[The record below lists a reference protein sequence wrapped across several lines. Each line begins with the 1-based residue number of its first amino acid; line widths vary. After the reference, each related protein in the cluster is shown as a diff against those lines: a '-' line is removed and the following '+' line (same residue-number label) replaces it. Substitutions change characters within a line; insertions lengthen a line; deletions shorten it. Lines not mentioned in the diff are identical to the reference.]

1 VSFVVLVARPRGA
14 LAREVVTVEPTLDPE
29 GRYEIPALPPGSYE
43 ISVSASG
50 RAMSPPR
57 ALQIAEEDVEASFAL
72 ERGGRIRGRVIDA
85 EDGAPLG
92 AARVTLEGRLDGLGE
107 QPLSASATTA
117 DDGTFDLAG
126 VGEGPQSVL
135 AAAADHHARLL
146 AGLLVPAGGLLEI
159 TLELS
164 RVADGEE
171 PTIELAGIGAVLSA
185 KDDVLLI
192 GHVVEGGGAAEAGL
206 TVGDAILAV
215 DGAPVARLGFAGSIQ
230 RIRGPEGTAV
240 QLSVRKVG
248 AEDAVTLAVTRRRL
262 RAR

>member
-1 VSFVVLVARPRGA
+1 
-14 LAREVVTVEPTLDPE
+14 
-29 GRYEIPALPPGSYE
+29 
-43 ISVSASG
+43 
-50 RAMSPPR
+50 
-57 ALQIAEEDVEASFAL
+57 
-72 ERGGRIRGRVIDA
+72 
-85 EDGAPLG
+85 
-92 AARVTLEGRLDGLGE
+92 
-107 QPLSASATTA
+107 
-117 DDGTFDLAG
+117 
-126 VGEGPQSVL
+126 
-135 AAAADHHARLL
+135 
-146 AGLLVPAGGLLEI
+146 
-159 TLELS
+159 
-164 RVADGEE
+164 VADGEE

-192 GHVVEGGGAAEAGL
+192 GRVVEGGGAAEAGL